1 MKTYYLDME
10 KMTYNG
16 IIFYSISVVDDDETF
31 HDLIRFNRYLV
42 QEDEQIYDIAEYI
55 FAEYFRRN
63 KIKVTKDTR
72 LMYRYGN
79 QTSYSDLDVVLREV
93 YGVDF

>member
-1 MKTYYLDME
+1 MTTYYLDMD

-16 IIFYSISVVDDDETF
+16 IICYSITKYENDEVTAS
-31 HDLIRFNRYLV
+31 LLLNRYLV

-55 FAEYFRRN
+55 FDEYFRRN

-79 QTSYSDLDVVLREV
+79 QKIYSDLDFILKEV
-93 YGVDF
+93 YGVGL

>member
-1 MKTYYLDME
+1 MTTYYLDMD
-10 KMTYNG
+10 KMSYNG
-16 IIFYSISVVDDDETF
+16 IICYSITKYENDEISAS
-31 HDLIRFNRYLV
+31 LLLNRYLV

-55 FAEYFRRN
+55 FDEYFRRN

-79 QTSYSDLDVVLREV
+79 QKIYSDLDFVLTEV
-93 YGVDF
+93 YGVGF

>member
-1 MKTYYLDME
+1 MTTYYLDMD
-10 KMTYNG
+10 KMNYNG
-16 IIFYSISVVDDDETF
+16 IICYSITKYENDEINAS
-31 HDLIRFNRYLV
+31 LLLNRYLV

-55 FAEYFRRN
+55 YDEYFRRN

-79 QTSYSDLDVVLREV
+79 QTSYLDLDEVLKSV
-93 YGVDF
+93 YGVGF

>member
-1 MKTYYLDME
+1 MTTYYLDMD
-10 KMTYNG
+10 KMSYNG
-16 IIFYSISVVDDDETF
+16 IICYSITKYENYEITAS
-31 HDLIRFNRYLV
+31 LLLNRYLV

-55 FAEYFRRN
+55 FDEYFRIN

-79 QTSYSDLDVVLREV
+79 QTNYSNLDDVLKEV
-93 YGVDF
+93 YGIGF

>member
-1 MKTYYLDME
+1 MITYYLDMD
-10 KMTYNG
+10 KMSNNG
-16 IIFYSISVVDDDETF
+16 IICYSITKYENDEITAS
-31 HDLIRFNRYLV
+31 LLLNRYLV

-55 FAEYFRRN
+55 FTEYFRRN

-79 QTSYSDLDVVLREV
+79 QKIYSDLDFVLEEV
-93 YGVDF
+93 YGVGF

>member
-1 MKTYYLDME
+1 MTTYYLDMD
-10 KMTYNG
+10 KMSYNG
-16 IIFYSISVVDDDETF
+16 IICYSITKYENDEITAS
-31 HDLIRFNRYLV
+31 LLLNRYLV

-55 FAEYFRRN
+55 FDEYFRRN

-79 QTSYSDLDVVLREV
+79 QKIYSDLDFVLTEV
-93 YGVDF
+93 YGIGF

>member
-1 MKTYYLDME
+1 MNTYYLDME

-16 IIFYSISVVDDDETF
+16 VIYYSISVIDDDETF

-42 QEDEQIYDIAEYI
+42 QEEEEIYDIAEYI
-55 FAEYFRRN
+55 FSEYFSRN
-63 KIKVTKDTR
+63 KIKVQKDTR

-79 QTSYSDLDVVLREV
+79 QTSYSDLDVVLKEV
-93 YGVDF
+93 YGVGF

>member
-1 MKTYYLDME
+1 MNTYYLDME

-16 IIFYSISVVDDDETF
+16 IIYYSISVVDDDETF

-42 QEDEQIYDIAEYI
+42 QEYEQIYDIAEYI
-55 FAEYFRRN
+55 YSEYFRRN
-63 KIKVTKDTR
+63 KIKVPKDTR

-79 QTSYSDLDVVLREV
+79 QTSYSDLDVVLKEV
-93 YGVDF
+93 YGVGF

>member
-1 MKTYYLDME
+1 MTTYYLDMD
-10 KMTYNG
+10 KMNYNG
-16 IIFYSISVVDDDETF
+16 IICYSITKYENDEINAS
-31 HDLIRFNRYLV
+31 LLLNRYLV

-55 FAEYFRRN
+55 FSEYFRRN

-79 QTSYSDLDVVLREV
+79 QPCYSDLDEILESV
-93 YGVDF
+93 YGVGF